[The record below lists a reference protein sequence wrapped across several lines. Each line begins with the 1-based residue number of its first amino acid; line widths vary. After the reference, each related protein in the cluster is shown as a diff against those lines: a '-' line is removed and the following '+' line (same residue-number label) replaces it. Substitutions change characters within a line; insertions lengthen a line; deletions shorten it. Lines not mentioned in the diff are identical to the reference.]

1 MTDILIRDVDE
12 ALDRALRV
20 NAARHGRTREAE
32 IKAILQAAIEAT
44 SSKRP
49 LAEALMDIPVL
60 DADVDEL
67 FARSQSGAR
76 PED

>member
-1 MTDILIRDVDE
+1 MTDILIRDIDD

-32 IKAILQAAIEAT
+32 IKAILQAAIDGAPA
-44 SSKRP
+44 KRP
-49 LAEALMDIPVL
+49 LAEALMEIPKL

-67 FARSQSGAR
+67 FARSQSPAR
-76 PED
+76 PD